1 MSLYIKTTSL
11 LQTLE
16 SKVDSLYTRFAGE
29 RVLYAIACTFLGFV
43 IALFLLATLGFIAHI
58 PINKFYLPIAFIL
71 SLIPLFT
78 LRKMRLGGGQP
89 LLQDLSQ
96 ASTQKSQQILAWGVV
111 ILGFS
116 MSLLAAWA
124 LYDYSWDGRAY
135 HQIGIYYLAN
145 DWNPVW
151 QKMADLKELA
161 PYLSHEIWVEHY
173 MKFSE
178 IVAACIYSVFSHNIE
193 LGKAVNFIA
202 FFGAFFYGI
211 SVIAKFLRPL
221 HAIIAS
227 FLLSFSPTLV
237 AQIASYYVDGLL
249 ATALLVVFLA
259 IVDREYYRTQLA
271 RNPQDTLLRK
281 SLRQRSCILA
291 LALLASASIKLTGLA
306 YAGFIGLAY
315 LGYVLWF
322 YGVRESKGVLLT
334 GLVAG
339 GLIIVCNANPLLT
352 NLAQGKHP
360 GYPLLGKE
368 KIDIIIGQQP
378 EAFNDFNSAKK
389 LFYSLFSRTQNCI
402 KDCTPVLKVPF
413 SFDKD
418 ERLQIDTRVAG
429 FGVLF
434 SGMIVLSVLFVL
446 LCRAH
451 LRNKQIL
458 ALLGLVLA
466 SVLINPEAW
475 WARYAPQLYFL
486 PIIILALSYY
496 LAPKPFGSL
505 MRLALLVSIC
515 INLAFYIDVA
525 YRSGKGYK
533 KHIAHTI
540 AQAKEHIQSG
550 EELRI
555 YSGGMEHSLLIKLN
569 EAGVPFTRVY
579 DKDDPS
585 LERVPGSLWDISWN
599 IKSQQ

>member
-71 SLIPLFT
+71 SLMPLFT

-96 ASTQKSQQILAWGVV
+96 ASTQKSQQILAWGIV

-221 HAIIAS
+221 HAIIVS
-227 FLLSFSPTLV
+227 FLLSFSPV
-237 AQIASYYVDGLL
+237 VGVQIASYYVDGLL

-271 RNPQDTLLRK
+271 HNPQDTLLRK
-281 SLRQRSCILA
+281 SLRERSCILA

-322 YGVRESKGVLLT
+322 YGVRESKGILLT

-339 GLIIVCNANPLLT
+339 GLIIACNANPLLT
-352 NLAQGKHP
+352 NIAKGKHP

-368 KIDIIIGQQP
+368 KIDIITSFYPKIFHELNTTSQ
-378 EAFNDFNSAKK
+378 
-389 LFYSLFSRTQNCI
+389 LFYSLFSPTQGGGEPI
-402 KDCTPVLKVPF
+402 LKIPF
-413 SFDKD
+413 SFSKS
-418 ERLQIDTRVAG
+418 ELPNVDTKIAG
-429 FGVLF
+429 FGPMF

-466 SVLINPEAW
+466 SVLINPGAW

-486 PIIILALSYY
+486 PIITLALSYY

-505 MRLALLVSIC
+505 LRVALLMSIC
-515 INLAFYIDVA
+515 INLAFYTNA
-525 YRSGKGYK
+525 MREAKGYK

-550 EELRI
+550 KELRI

-579 DKDDPS
+579 DKDDAR

>member
-71 SLIPLFT
+71 SLMPLFT

-96 ASTQKSQQILAWGVV
+96 ASTQKSQQILAWGIV

-221 HAIIAS
+221 HAIIVS
-227 FLLSFSPTLV
+227 FLLSFSPV
-237 AQIASYYVDGLL
+237 VGVQIASYYVDGLL

-322 YGVRESKGVLLT
+322 YSVRESKGILLT

-339 GLIIVCNANPLLT
+339 GLIIACNANPLLT
-352 NLAQGKHP
+352 NIAKGKHP

-368 KIDIIIGQQP
+368 KIDIITGNYP
-378 EAFNDFNSAKK
+378 KAFDNLNAKTKLLYSIFARAQNGGDTTLKAPFTFNKSERPMVD
-389 LFYSLFSRTQNCI
+389 SRI
-402 KDCTPVLKVPF
+402 
-413 SFDKD
+413 
-418 ERLQIDTRVAG
+418 AG
-429 FGVLF
+429 FGPMF

-505 MRLALLVSIC
+505 LRAALLMSIC
-515 INLAFYIDVA
+515 INLAFYTNA
-525 YRSGKGYK
+525 MREAKGYK
-533 KHIAHTI
+533 KHITHTI
-540 AQAKEHIQSG
+540 AQAKEYIQSG
-550 EELRI
+550 KELRI

-579 DKDDPS
+579 DKDDAR
-585 LERVPGSLWDISWN
+585 LERVPGSLWDTSWN

>member
-1 MSLYIKTTSL
+1 
-11 LQTLE
+11 
-16 SKVDSLYTRFAGE
+16 
-29 RVLYAIACTFLGFV
+29 
-43 IALFLLATLGFIAHI
+43 
-58 PINKFYLPIAFIL
+58 
-71 SLIPLFT
+71 
-78 LRKMRLGGGQP
+78 
-89 LLQDLSQ
+89 
-96 ASTQKSQQILAWGVV
+96 
-111 ILGFS
+111 

-221 HAIIAS
+221 HAIIVS

-322 YGVRESKGVLLT
+322 YGVRESKGILLT

-339 GLIIVCNANPLLT
+339 GLIIACNANPLLT
-352 NLAQGKHP
+352 NIAKGKHP

-368 KIDIIIGQQP
+368 KIDIITGNYP
-378 EAFNDFNSAKK
+378 KAFDNLNAKTK
-389 LFYSLFSRTQNCI
+389 LLYSIFARTQNGG
-402 KDCTPVLKVPF
+402 DTTLKAPF
-413 SFDKD
+413 TFNKS
-418 ERLQIDTRVAG
+418 ERPMVDSRIAG
-429 FGVLF
+429 FGPMF

-505 MRLALLVSIC
+505 LRLALLVSIC
-515 INLAFYIDVA
+515 INVLFSADSL
-525 YRSGKGYK
+525 RGSKWYK
-533 KHIAHTI
+533 KYITTHTI
-540 AQAKEHIQSG
+540 AQAKEYIQSG
-550 EELRI
+550 KELRI

-569 EAGVPFTRVY
+569 EAGVPYTRVY

-585 LERVPGSLWDISWN
+585 LERVPGSLWDTSWN